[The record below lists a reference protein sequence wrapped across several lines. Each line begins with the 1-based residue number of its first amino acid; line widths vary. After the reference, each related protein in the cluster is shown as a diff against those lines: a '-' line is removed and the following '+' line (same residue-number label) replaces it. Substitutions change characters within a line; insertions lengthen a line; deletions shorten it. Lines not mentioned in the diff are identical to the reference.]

1 MNGANTLIGKQSTF
15 AKRQNPQL
23 QIVQQGGYLESVSS
37 KAGSLN
43 LMVSNKGFEMI
54 EGTLKINERL
64 TLLPPDDPNHSET
77 YYILEGSLKNDAG
90 LMLELGDSCS
100 TQGLQDTF
108 IFTALGFTRFLYI
121 SSKPIFHEISHE
133 MQDLLQLA
141 VDIELKDG
149 YTADHCLRLQRL
161 SYATG
166 QELALESHRLHV
178 LDYGA
183 YLHDVGKIKIPLE
196 ILQKP
201 AKLTDEEY
209 RIIKNHPSYG
219 YDMLANTFMKE
230 AGRIVEQHHERLDG
244 SGYPF
249 ALSQENILLEAY
261 IVAVAD
267 TYDAMTTDRP
277 YRKALDPQIAF
288 DELDKYSNIHYPKEV
303 VKAFRSAVKRIE
315 LSH

>member
-1 MNGANTLIGKQSTF
+1 MNGVKSTF
-15 AKRQNPQL
+15 VKPSPLAKESEAL
-23 QIVQQGGYLESVSS
+23 AIVRHGSFLESVSS

-43 LMVSNKGFEMI
+43 LIVSNKGLEMI
-54 EGTLKINERL
+54 EGTLKVHERL
-64 TLLPPDDPNHSET
+64 TLLPSDDPNHNES
-77 YYILEGSLKNDAG
+77 YYILQGSLLNDAG
-90 LMLELGDSCS
+90 LRLEAGDSCS
-100 TQGLQDTF
+100 TEGLREPF
-108 IFTALGFTRFLYI
+108 IFTAESFTRFLYI
-121 SSKPIFHEISHE
+121 SSKPVFHEISHE

-166 QELALESHRLHV
+166 QELGLDAHRLHH

-201 AKLTDEEY
+201 AKLTDDEY
-209 RIIKNHPSYG
+209 EIIKGHPSYG
-219 YDMLANTFMKE
+219 YDMLKSTFMKE

-244 SGYPF
+244 SGYPY
-249 ALSQENILLEAY
+249 ALSKENILIEAY

-288 DELDKYSNIHYPKEV
+288 DELDKYSNIHYPREV
-303 VKAFRSAVKRIE
+303 VTAFRSAVKRIE
-315 LSH
+315 LGN